1 MQNDPAEL
9 AAELWRN
16 LLDYIPAREREAAA
30 EQMIIACRRLEFTDE
45 DLEALADYDRYL
57 AEAVA
62 QDAEEQE
69 EQDQEEYDDPDD
81 YEDDRY

>member
-1 MQNDPAEL
+1 
-9 AAELWRN
+9 
-16 LLDYIPAREREAAA
+16 
-30 EQMIIACRRLEFTDE
+30 MIIACRRLEFTDD
-45 DLEALADYDRYL
+45 DLENLADYDRYL

-69 EQDQEEYDDPDD
+69 ESDSDDYEDQDD

>member
-1 MQNDPAEL
+1 MQNDPVEL

-30 EQMIIACRRLEFTDE
+30 EQMIIACRRLEFTDD
-45 DLEALADYDRYL
+45 DLETLADYDRYL

-62 QDAEEQE
+62 QDAVEQE
-69 EQDQEEYDDPDD
+69 QKDQEDYDDPDD